1 MARNEFIQAQQQATQ
16 NTVNTAAALGVEFVQ
31 TESSLTVNIVQSQQQ
46 QQPPPQEQQVQ
57 YETQTNASPLFD
69 HYTMI
74 ATMPQSNVP
83 SSQQQQQQQG
93 QQQQPSPQQQLQVA
107 SQPQDH
113 YSQLAPRKS
122 PVPLNSHTGPG
133 PLSPSG
139 RGPLPTP
146 KANAAV
152 PGNRPL
158 PVANSGTYIQ
168 TDIDTLRHRYILT
181 YTYTHT
187 CDTHTQHR

>member
-1 MARNEFIQAQQQATQ
+1 MSPPHNNNNSNKVNNNSPHHNNNYKSPHSLKIT
-16 NTVNTAAALGVEFVQ
+16 TVNL
-31 TESSLTVNIVQSQQQ
+31 
-46 QQPPPQEQQVQ
+46 P
-57 YETQTNASPLFD
+57 
-69 HYTMI
+69 
-74 ATMPQSNVP
+74 
-83 SSQQQQQQQG
+83 
-93 QQQQPSPQQQLQVA
+93 
-107 SQPQDH
+107 
-113 YSQLAPRKS
+113 PRKS